1 MAADAKP
8 SYEKP
13 FWQNGKT
20 AMTATQRRRRYIFW
34 RGSFPVLAAFTV
46 LMVSLS
52 LADRI
57 TS

>member
-1 MAADAKP
+1 V
-8 SYEKP
+8 
-13 FWQNGKT
+13 
-20 AMTATQRRRRYIFW
+20 TATQRRRRLIFW